1 MLDKKKLLQ
10 AVAKEEALLSRLEK
24 VREQALSRIQD
35 FKLELAS
42 LEASCSESHA
52 PYAARTSQ
60 EKVSLFR
67 GREDVFPRLWPSR
80 AGKRGYSPACTNGG
94 MSGVCGKTRKPPV
107 KCSECSNRKFLP
119 VTDQV
124 IIDSQPKSGVKP
136 WQDLRQFPLAK
147 SGSLRQPA
155 VTLEKASMTPSLI
168 H

>member
-10 AVAKEEALLSRLEK
+10 AIAKEEALLSRLEK
-24 VREQALSRIQD
+24 VRKQAFSRMQD
-35 FKLELAS
+35 YKRELAS
-42 LEASCSESHA
+42 LEAACSESQA
-52 PYAARTSQ
+52 SYPSRSSQ
-60 EKVSLFR
+60 EKVGLFRSLFR
-67 GREDVFPRLWPSR
+67 GREDVFPRLWTSR
-80 AGKRGYSPACTNGG
+80 AGKRGYSPACTNDW

-155 VTLEKASMTPSLI
+155 DTSQLDQVR
-168 H
+168 

>member
-10 AVAKEEALLSRLEK
+10 AIAKEEALLSRLEK
-24 VREQALSRIQD
+24 VREQAFSRIQD

-42 LEASCSESHA
+42 LEAACSESQA
-52 PYAARTSQ
+52 SYPARSSQ
-60 EKVSLFR
+60 EKVGLFRSLFR
-67 GREDVFPRLWPSR
+67 GREDVFPRLWTSR
-80 AGKRGYSPACTNGG
+80 AGEKGYSPACTNGG

-155 VTLEKASMTPSLI
+155 DTPQLDQVR
-168 H
+168 